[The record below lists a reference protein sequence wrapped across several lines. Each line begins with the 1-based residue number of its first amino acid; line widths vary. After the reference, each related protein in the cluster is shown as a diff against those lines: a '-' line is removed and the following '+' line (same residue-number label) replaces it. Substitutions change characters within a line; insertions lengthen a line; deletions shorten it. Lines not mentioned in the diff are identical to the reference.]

1 MGIYVKHPKADIG
14 IAEQQVNR
22 FQTPTGSLFIESVKE
37 GFRLNPVPSAIRYL
51 DFLSKGEAP
60 NFETTK
66 AGFSLWMILPFLLP
80 IVFFYAKYTYL
91 NLSITLYERFRC
103 IMQIH
108 YLEKSFVE
116 KTKYKCPYPYLR
128 SKEHTFNMKVWK
140 VENLLC
146 SFDKIDYE
154 TWLSDQNWR
163 PKKINMDT
171 VIQTESS

>member
-1 MGIYVKHPKADIG
+1 MKTTISLLLILLLYSPGHSQSNISTFNTSTFNTSTFALEDLPGIDAN
-14 IAEQQVNR
+14 E
-22 FQTPTGSLFIESVKE
+22 SLLFET
-37 GFRLNPVPSAIRYL
+37 
-51 DFLSKGEAP
+51 P

-66 AGFSLWMILPFLLP
+66 AGFSLWMILPFLLL
-80 IVFFYAKYTYL
+80 IVFFYAKYAYL
-91 NLSITLYERFRC
+91 NLSITLYNRFRC
-103 IMQIH
+103 VMQIH

-146 SFDKIDYE
+146 GFDKIDYE
-154 TWLSDQNWR
+154 TWLNDQNWR

-171 VIQTESS
+171 AIQTQSF